1 MLRDPKIALI
11 LLVSVA
17 LFGTWI
23 YHFYD
28 KTHYRQHNV
37 AILIKDSMATQE
49 AIRDSLQ
56 KLFNEKSYE
65 ADTIRL
71 SADSLRG
78 RLDSTRNKIYT
89 LRNQI
94 AGILKN
100 RNATKEDLKM
110 ANSLIKQYKE
120 NIESLKTVNNDL
132 ESERLRLSGVLTS
145 LNTEMDG
152 LQKNIQRLTDEN
164 KQLTEQINNA
174 SIFYASDINLSAVS
188 SKSGNRE
195 VEASVARKA
204 SKFVFSFTLQN
215 NVLNSSYYDVY
226 VVIVQ
231 PGNKILQNDVW
242 GADYFTLKSGTAKP
256 YTTKVHFEYNRG
268 EKKKILYTLQP
279 DEFLPG
285 TYTMQVYQNGVAIG
299 ETTKMLN

>member
-1 MLRDPKIALI
+1 MLKDSKILLI

-28 KTHYRQHNV
+28 KTHYHQHNV
-37 AILIKDSMATQE
+37 AILIKDSLATQE

-65 ADTIRL
+65 ADTIRI

-78 RLDSTRNKIYT
+78 RLDSTRSKIYT

-100 RNATKEDLKM
+100 RSATREDLKK
-110 ANSLIKQYKE
+110 ANGLIQQYKQ
-120 NIESLKTVNNDL
+120 NIENLKSVNNDL
-132 ESERLRLSGVLTS
+132 ESERLRLSGVLTN

-164 KQLTEQINNA
+164 KQLTEQISNA
-174 SIFYASDINLSAVS
+174 SIFFVSDLNLSAVATR
-188 SKSGNRE
+188 SGNRE
-195 VEASVARKA
+195 VEASAARKA
-204 SKFVFSFTLQN
+204 NKFVFSFTLQN

-242 GADYFTLKSGTAKP
+242 GADYFTLKSGTARP

-279 DEFLPG
+279 EEFLPG

-299 ETTKMLN
+299 ETSKALN

>member
-1 MLRDPKIALI
+1 MLKDPKIGLL

-28 KTHYRQHNV
+28 KTHYRQHTV
-37 AILIKDSMATQE
+37 EVLIKDSLATQE

-78 RLDSTRNKIYT
+78 SLDSTRSKIYA

-100 RNATKEDLKM
+100 RSATREDLKK
-110 ANSLIKQYKE
+110 AKGLIQQYRE
-120 NIESLKTVNNDL
+120 NIEDLKTVNTDL
-132 ESERLRLSGVLTS
+132 ESERLRLTGVMTS

-164 KQLTEQINNA
+164 KQLAEQINNA
-174 SIFYASDINLSAVS
+174 SIFFASDLNLSAVATRP
-188 SKSGNRE
+188 GNRE
-195 VEASVARKA
+195 IEASTAKKA

-215 NVLNSSYYDVY
+215 NVVNSSYYDVY

-279 DEFLPG
+279 DEFMPG

-299 ETTKMLN
+299 EATKMLN